1 VLLKKRNIL
10 PKKSRNELL
19 YIAPAIR
26 GRLDENGNALI
37 LDEHNGNELAPEN
50 INERTLIYERQVKDW
65 FLVFLKNFIMY
76 KNKNKEFIV
85 LMICLSYLRGVE

>member
-1 VLLKKRNIL
+1 L
-10 PKKSRNELL
+10 PKKLRNELP

-26 GRLDENGNALI
+26 GWLDENGNALI
-37 LDEHNGNELAPEN
+37 LDEHNGNELDKEN
-50 INERTLIYERQVKDW
+50 INEKILVYERQIKNW